1 MKKWKIL
8 LTASMAM
15 ALLYGCEATT
25 RYKVLSFFFDGV
37 PEPGADTRGAAVTV
51 SGKEGPAVTKKES
64 KYKEHGPY
72 AARLCEGCHLRAT
85 NALVLPIEELC
96 FKCHAINLSKK
107 YIHGP
112 LASGSCKICHEPHG
126 SIYPFLLVSEARNF
140 CIHCHEK
147 AAIEKREVHAGTEA
161 QCTDCHDAHSS
172 DYKYL
177 LKGK

>member
-1 MKKWKIL
+1 MV
-8 LTASMAM
+8 M

-37 PEPGADTRGAAVTV
+37 PEPGTETRETSVRA
-51 SGKEGPAVTKKES
+51 SRKEGTTVTKEAGS

-72 AARLCEGCHLRAT
+72 AARLCEGCHMRAT

-96 FKCHAINLSKK
+96 FKCHSINLSRK

-112 LASGSCKICHEPHG
+112 LASGGCKICHEPHG
-126 SIYPFLLVSEARNF
+126 SIYPFLLVSEAKNF

-147 AAIEKREVHAGTEA
+147 AAIEKSEVHTGTEA
-161 QCTDCHDAHSS
+161 QCTYCHDAHSS
-172 DYKYL
+172 NYKYL
-177 LKGK
+177 LK